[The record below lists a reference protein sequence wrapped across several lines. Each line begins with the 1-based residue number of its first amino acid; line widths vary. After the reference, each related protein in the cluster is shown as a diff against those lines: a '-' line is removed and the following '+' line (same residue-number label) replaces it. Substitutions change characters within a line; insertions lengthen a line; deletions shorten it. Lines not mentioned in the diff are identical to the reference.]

1 MPDPVTGI
9 IAGGATLLGARSQSK
24 AAQSAAETQAGASEA
39 GIAEQARQFDEM
51 RRLLQPYVDVGQPA
65 LTAQQAQLGLLGPEQ
80 QQAAI
85 NQIAGSPLLQQLTQ
99 QGEQALL
106 QRASATG
113 GLRGGNLQGALAQFR
128 PAMLQ
133 AALDQ
138 QYARLG
144 GLTALG
150 QQSAAGVGTAGL
162 QTGANTAELLGRSG
176 ANTAALLGQ
185 AGAAQ
190 AGGIIGGAAP
200 FVQLAQA
207 PGQFA
212 AFQAGRGAPGFG
224 SLFGGAQSP
233 MNNVGALQQQY
244 GAGNVYGFGGGG
256 QMPVGMIGGD

>member
-1 MPDPVTGI
+1 MPDPISAVVGSAVIGGVTQSRS
-9 IAGGATLLGARSQSK
+9 ARQAS
-24 AAQSAAETQAGASEA
+24 AAQERSAQAG
-39 GIAEQARQFDEM
+39 ITEQQRQFDEV
-51 RRLLQPYVDVGQPA
+51 RRLLQPYVDVGPQA
-65 LTAQQAQLGLLGPEQ
+65 LTAQQAQLGMLGPEQ

-85 NQIAGSPLLQQLTQ
+85 DQIAGSPLLQQLTQ

-113 GLRGGNLQGALAQFR
+113 GLRGGNIQGALAQFR

-144 GLTALG
+144 GMTALG
-150 QQSAAGVGTAGL
+150 QQSAAGVGTAGM
-162 QTGANTAELLGRSG
+162 QTGANTAELLGR
-176 ANTAALLGQ
+176 

-224 SLFGGAQSP
+224 NLFGGGTPAAP
-233 MNNVGALQQQY
+233 NIYNEGGY
-244 GAGNVYGFGGGG
+244 GDFGSGGYL
-256 QMPVGMIGGD
+256 

>member
-1 MPDPVTGI
+1 MPDPISAVVG
-9 IAGGATLLGARSQSK
+9 AGASLIGGSMQSRAARS
-24 AAQSAAETQAGASEA
+24 AASAQAGAAES

-150 QQSAAGVGTAGL
+150 QQSAAGVGTAGM
-162 QTGANTAELLGRSG
+162 QTG

-200 FVQLAQA
+200 FVQLANA
-207 PGQFA
+207 PAQFA
-212 AFQAGRGAPGFG
+212 MFQAGRGGG

>member
-1 MPDPVTGI
+1 MPDPI
-9 IAGGATLLGARSQSK
+9 SATIGVVGSAVGSSMQSRAARS
-24 AAQSAAETQAGASEA
+24 AAGAQERSAQAG
-39 GIAEQARQFDEM
+39 IDEQARQFDEM

-85 NQIAGSPLLQQLTQ
+85 NQIAGSPLLQALTQ

-113 GLRGGNLQGALAQFR
+113 GLRGGNIQGALAQFR

-150 QQSAAGVGTAGL
+150 QQSAAGVGTAGM
-162 QTGANTAELLGRSG
+162 QTG

-200 FVQLAQA
+200 FVQLANA
-207 PGQFA
+207 PAQFA
-212 AFQAGRGAPGFG
+212 MFQAGRGGG

>member
-1 MPDPVTGI
+1 MPDPI
-9 IAGGATLLGARSQSK
+9 
-24 AAQSAAETQAGASEA
+24 SAAIGAGASIVGGSMQSRAARSAAASQERAADA

-51 RRLLQPYVDVGQPA
+51 QRLLQPYVDVGQPA
-65 LTAQQAQLGLLGPEQ
+65 LAAQQAQIGLQGPQ
-80 QQAAI
+80 AQQAAI
-85 NQIAGSPLLQQLTQ
+85 EQIAQGPLLQALTR
-99 QGEQALL
+99 QGEQAML
-106 QRASATG
+106 QNASATG

-144 GLTALG
+144 GLTSLG

-162 QTGANTAELLGRSG
+162 QTGV
-176 ANTAALLGQ
+176 NTAALLGQ

-190 AGGIIGGAAP
+190 AGGILGGAAP

-207 PGQFA
+207 PAQFA
-212 AFQAGRGAPGFG
+212 AFQMGRGG

-233 MNNVGALQQQY
+233 SANVGALQQQY

-256 QMPVGMIGGD
+256 QMPTGRIGGD

>member
-1 MPDPVTGI
+1 MPDPISAVVGSAVIGGVTQSRAAKSA
-9 IAGGATLLGARSQSK
+9 AGAQE
-24 AAQSAAETQAGASEA
+24 QSAQAG
-39 GIAEQARQFDEM
+39 IDEQGRQFDEM

-85 NQIAGSPLLQQLTQ
+85 NQIAGSPLLQALTQ

-144 GLTALG
+144 GLTTIG
-150 QQSAAGVGTAGL
+150 QNAAAGVGAAGMN
-162 QTGANTAELLGRSG
+162 TGANTAELLGR
-176 ANTAALLGQ
+176 

-224 SLFGGAQSP
+224 SLFGGAQGPSA
-233 MNNVGALQQQY
+233 NVGALQQQY

>member
-1 MPDPVTGI
+1 MPNPVVAAIGV
-9 IAGGATLLGARSQSK
+9 GGQLLGGVMQSRSARS
-24 AAQSAAETQAGASEA
+24 AAASQERAADA
-39 GIAEQARQFDEM
+39 GIAEQGRQFDEM

-65 LTAQQAQLGLLGPEQ
+65 LAAQQAQIGLQGPQAQ
-80 QQAAI
+80 QMAI
-85 NQIAGSPLLQQLTQ
+85 DQIAQGPLLQALTR
-99 QGEQALL
+99 QGEQAML
-106 QRASATG
+106 QNASATG

-162 QTGANTAELLGRSG
+162 QTGVNTAG
-176 ANTAALLGQ
+176 LLGQ

-207 PGQFA
+207 PAQFA
-212 AFQAGRGAPGFG
+212 AFQMGRGG

-233 MNNVGALQQQY
+233 SANVGALQQQY

-256 QMPVGMIGGD
+256 QMPTGMIGGD

>member
-1 MPDPVTGI
+1 MPDPISAVVGSAVIGGI
-9 IAGGATLLGARSQSK
+9 TQSRSARQAS
-24 AAQSAAETQAGASEA
+24 AAQERSAQAG
-39 GIAEQARQFDEM
+39 IDEQGRQFDEM

-162 QTGANTAELLGRSG
+162 QTGANTAELLGR
-176 ANTAALLGQ
+176 

-212 AFQAGRGAPGFG
+212 AFQAGRGSPGFG
-224 SLFGGAQSP
+224 NLFGGAQSP
-233 MNNVGALQQQY
+233 AAPNIYNEGGY
-244 GAGNVYGFGGGG
+244 GDFGSGGFL
-256 QMPVGMIGGD
+256 

>member
-1 MPDPVTGI
+1 MPDPISAVVGSAVIGGVT
-9 IAGGATLLGARSQSK
+9 QSR
-24 AAQSAAETQAGASEA
+24 AAKSAAGAQERSA
-39 GIAEQARQFDEM
+39 QVGIDEQGRQFDEM

-85 NQIAGSPLLQQLTQ
+85 NQIAGSPLLQALTQ

-113 GLRGGNLQGALAQFR
+113 GLRGGNIQGALAQFR

-144 GLTALG
+144 GLTTIG
-150 QQSAAGVGTAGL
+150 QNAAAGVGAAGMN
-162 QTGANTAELLGRSG
+162 TGANTAELLGR
-176 ANTAALLGQ
+176 

-207 PGQFA
+207 PAQFA
-212 AFQAGRGAPGFG
+212 AFQAGRGSPGFG
-224 SLFGGAQSP
+224 NLFGGAQSP
-233 MNNVGALQQQY
+233 AAPNIYNEGGY
-244 GAGNVYGFGGGG
+244 GDFGSGGYL
-256 QMPVGMIGGD
+256 

>member
-1 MPDPVTGI
+1 MPDPISAVVGSAVIGGVT
-9 IAGGATLLGARSQSK
+9 QSR
-24 AAQSAAETQAGASEA
+24 AAKSAASAQQQSAQAG
-39 GIAEQARQFDEM
+39 IDEQGRQFDEM
-51 RRLLQPYVDVGQPA
+51 RRLLQPYVEAGQPA

-85 NQIAGSPLLQQLTQ
+85 NQIAGSPLLQALTQ

-162 QTGANTAELLGRSG
+162 QTGANTAELLGR
-176 ANTAALLGQ
+176 

-200 FVQLAQA
+200 FVQLANA
-207 PGQFA
+207 PAQFA
-212 AFQAGRGAPGFG
+212 MFQAGRGGG

>member
-1 MPDPVTGI
+1 MPDPI
-9 IAGGATLLGARSQSK
+9 
-24 AAQSAAETQAGASEA
+24 SAAIGAGASIIGGSMQSRAARSAASSQERAAEA
-39 GIAEQARQFDEM
+39 GIAEQGRQFDEM

-65 LTAQQAQLGLLGPEQ
+65 LAAQQAQIGLQGPQAQ
-80 QQAAI
+80 QMAI
-85 NQIAGSPLLQQLTQ
+85 DQIAQGPLLQALTR
-99 QGEQALL
+99 QGEQAML
-106 QRASATG
+106 QNASATG

-162 QTGANTAELLGRSG
+162 QTGVNTAG
-176 ANTAALLGQ
+176 LLGQ

-207 PGQFA
+207 PAQFA
-212 AFQAGRGAPGFG
+212 AFQMGRGG

-233 MNNVGALQQQY
+233 SAHVGALQQQY

-256 QMPVGMIGGD
+256 QMPTGMIGGD

>member
-1 MPDPVTGI
+1 MSNPVSAIVGV
-9 IAGGATLLGARSQSK
+9 GSSLLGSRMQSR
-24 AAQSAAETQAGASEA
+24 ATQSAAAAQEQSAEA
-39 GIAEQARQFDEM
+39 GIAEQRRQFDEV

-65 LTAQQAQLGLLGPEQ
+65 LAAQRAQVGLEGSEAQ
-80 QQAAI
+80 RAAI
-85 NQIAGSPLLQQLTQ
+85 ERVAGSPLLQELTQ

-144 GLTALG
+144 GLTTLG
-150 QQSAAGVGTAGL
+150 QNAAAGVGAAGMN
-162 QTGANTAELLGRSG
+162 TGV
-176 ANTAALLGQ
+176 NTAALLGQ

-200 FVQLAQA
+200 FAQLAQA
-207 PGQFA
+207 PLQFA
-212 AFQAGRGAPGFG
+212 AFQAGRGGPGFG
-224 SLFGGAQSP
+224 SLFGG
-233 MNNVGALQQQY
+233 GAPAGAPNIYNEGGY
-244 GAGNVYGFGGGG
+244 GDFGSGGFL
-256 QMPVGMIGGD
+256 

>member
-1 MPDPVTGI
+1 MPDPISAVVGSAVIGGVTQS
-9 IAGGATLLGARSQSK
+9 RSAK
-24 AAQSAAETQAGASEA
+24 SAAGAQERSAQAG
-39 GIAEQARQFDEM
+39 IDEQGRQFDEM

-85 NQIAGSPLLQQLTQ
+85 NQIAGSPLLQALTQ

-150 QQSAAGVGTAGL
+150 QQSAAGVGTAGM
-162 QTGANTAELLGRSG
+162 QTG

-200 FVQLAQA
+200 FVQLANA
-207 PGQFA
+207 PAQFA
-212 AFQAGRGAPGFG
+212 MFQAGRGGG

>member
-1 MPDPVTGI
+1 MPSPVV
-9 IAGGATLLGARSQSK
+9 
-24 AAQSAAETQAGASEA
+24 AAIGAGASLLGGSMQSRAARSAAASQERAADA

-65 LTAQQAQLGLLGPEQ
+65 LAAQQAQIGLQGPQ
-80 QQAAI
+80 AQQAAI
-85 NQIAGSPLLQQLTQ
+85 EQIAQGPLLQALTR
-99 QGEQALL
+99 QGEQAML
-106 QRASATG
+106 QNASATG

-144 GLTALG
+144 GLTSLG

-162 QTGANTAELLGRSG
+162 QTGVNTAG
-176 ANTAALLGQ
+176 LLGQ

-207 PGQFA
+207 PAQFA
-212 AFQAGRGAPGFG
+212 AFQMGRGGG
-224 SLFGGAQSP
+224 NLFGGVSP
-233 MNNVGALQQQY
+233 AAAPSIYNESAYGDFGSGGAL
-244 GAGNVYGFGGGG
+244 
-256 QMPVGMIGGD
+256 

>member
-1 MPDPVTGI
+1 MPDPITALVVGGTTVASGAMQSRAAGKAADAQGRAAQMGI
-9 IAGGATLLGARSQSK
+9 DAQDRAYAETRALLEPYVNAGPDALRAMQTQIGMEGAGPQQEAIDRIAGG
-24 AAQSAAETQAGASEA
+24 
-39 GIAEQARQFDEM
+39 
-51 RRLLQPYVDVGQPA
+51 
-65 LTAQQAQLGLLGPEQ
+65 
-80 QQAAI
+80 
-85 NQIAGSPLLQQLTQ
+85 PLLQALTRR
-99 QGEQALL
+99 GEQAML
-106 QRASATG
+106 QNASATG

-144 GLTALG
+144 GLTSLG

-162 QTGANTAELLGRSG
+162 QTGVNTAG
-176 ANTAALLGQ
+176 LLGQ

-207 PGQFA
+207 PAQFA
-212 AFQAGRGAPGFG
+212 AFQMGRGG

-233 MNNVGALQQQY
+233 SANVGALQQQY

-256 QMPVGMIGGD
+256 QAPTTITNYSDF